1 MKNLLYT
8 MKKHE
13 LSPPQ
18 VLAAGFFVIILIGTL
33 LLKLP
38 ISTTEYLSWL
48 DALFTAT
55 SAVTVTG
62 LVVVDTGGAFT
73 HFGQIILMV
82 LIQIGGLGLM
92 TFAVMSIL
100 LLGKR
105 IGLKERLL
113 IQESLNQNSMGGVV
127 RLIKALFFFAVG
139 TELIATVIL
148 SFKWV
153 PEYGFAQGVFNSL
166 FHAISAFNN
175 AGFSLWSD
183 SLSGY
188 ATSPVVNLTITFLFI
203 TGGIGFT
210 VLYELFERKSFR
222 HYALH
227 TKVMLV
233 GTFFINVI
241 AIFSFFLL
249 EFQNPETLG
258 ALSSG
263 DQFWTSYFQA
273 ITPRTAGFNTLDYS
287 TMNESTLLFTVFL
300 MFIGAGSASTGSGIK
315 VTTFVI
321 ILAAVYAYLRGR
333 NEVRM
338 FKRRVPLEIVHRSLS
353 IIIMSLFFVFFSI
366 FILSLTENLPIIALI
381 FESFS
386 AFGTVGL
393 SVGITDQLSTIGKLV
408 IMVLMFIGRVG
419 PLTIA
424 FALAK
429 TSAPKISYP
438 KGRIFTG

>member
-1 MKNLLYT
+1 